1 MQINSKTNP
10 ELQKLFKE
18 FNRKLNRIE
27 NELNDIKDITMR
39 TLSIVEDLRYKQGL
53 QKIDSYFLTLM
64 KGYGD
69 LEGTLR

>member
-1 MQINSKTNP
+1 
-10 ELQKLFKE
+10 
-18 FNRKLNRIE
+18 
-27 NELNDIKDITMR
+27 MR

-69 LEGTLR
+69 LEETLR